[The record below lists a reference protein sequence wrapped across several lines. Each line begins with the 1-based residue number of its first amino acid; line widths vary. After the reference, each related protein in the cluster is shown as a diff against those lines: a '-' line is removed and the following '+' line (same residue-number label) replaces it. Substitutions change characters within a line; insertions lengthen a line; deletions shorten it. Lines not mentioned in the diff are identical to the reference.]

1 MNSIDL
7 RKYHRIQHR
16 VLAHRESEDHL
27 RFVRDEAHRLEKLYR
42 THPTVQDI
50 AVFVDQLGQPVALVV
65 SDEDDDRVRHA
76 LDAVAGGRRHARIV
90 EFVTLPGNDR
100 LIPVLFSGKGQPY
113 RDLIWQFLVG
123 GIETLARSGA
133 RFCPT
138 CHREMDAQTAVCK
151 PRYYDW
157 HSCDRANDGEPY
169 CTDYCT
175 D

>member
-1 MNSIDL
+1 VNSIDL

-27 RFVRDEAHRLEKLYR
+27 RFVRDEAYLLERLYR
-42 THPTVQDI
+42 THPAVQDI
-50 AVFVDQLGQPVALVV
+50 AVFVDQLGQLVALVV
-65 SDEDDDRVRHA
+65 SDEHDDRVHHA
-76 LDAVAGGRRHARIV
+76 LDTVAGDRRHARIV
-90 EFVTLPGNDR
+90 EFVRLTTSDP
-100 LIPVLFSGKGQPY
+100 LIPMLFSGKAQPY

-133 RFCPT
+133 RFCLT
-138 CHREMDAQTAVCK
+138 CHRELDTVTSACK
-151 PRYYDW
+151 PPYYDW